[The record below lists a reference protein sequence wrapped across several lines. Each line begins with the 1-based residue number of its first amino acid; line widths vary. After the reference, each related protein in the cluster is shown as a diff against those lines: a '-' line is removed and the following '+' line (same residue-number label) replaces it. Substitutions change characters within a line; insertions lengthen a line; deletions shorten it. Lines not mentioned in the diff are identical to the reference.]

1 MMVVM
6 AGTLGADFDEVL
18 RAARLGDEAAVGRLW
33 RAFNPPLV
41 RYLRVRHGEAADDVA
56 SETWLRASQSLA
68 RFEGDEGDFR
78 AWFFTLAR
86 AASVDWYRR
95 TGRRPAV
102 ATDPSELLDQVSRD
116 DPASDVLD
124 AVATEHALA
133 LLRRLS
139 PDQADVI
146 ALRVVAG
153 LDVDRVSEI
162 VGKRAGTIRV
172 LQHRGLRRLAEI
184 LEHERTRTGPVTP

>member
-6 AGTLGADFDEVL
+6 AGTLGADFDEVMG
-18 RAARLGDEAAVGRLW
+18 AARLGDERAVGRLW

-68 RFEGDEGDFR
+68 RFEGNEGDFR

-95 TGRRPAV
+95 TGRRPAIPS
-102 ATDPSELLDQVSRD
+102 DPSDLIEQPSRD

-124 AVATEHALA
+124 AVATEQALA

-153 LDVDRVSEI
+153 LEVDRVSEI
-162 VGKRAGTIRV
+162 VGKRAGTVRV

-184 LEHERTRTGPVTP
+184 LEHERARTGPVTP

>member
-1 MMVVM
+1 MVVM
-6 AGTLGADFDEVL
+6 AGTLGADFDEVMA
-18 RAARLGDEAAVGRLW
+18 AARLGDERAVGRIW

-68 RFEGDEGDFR
+68 RFKGDENDFR

-95 TGRRPAV
+95 AGRRPV
-102 ATDPSELLDQVSRD
+102 VTTDPTDMLDRPSRD

-124 AVATEHALA
+124 ALATEHALA

-139 PDQADVI
+139 PDQAEVI

-153 LDVDRVSEI
+153 LDADRVGQI
-162 VGKRAGTIRV
+162 LGKRIGTVRV

-184 LEHERTRTGPVTP
+184 LERERARTGPVTP